1 MLSSV
6 ASVSTKDNN
15 ESNSF
20 LEDCL
25 FKSVDSV
32 ESVEEFIAF
41 LLLERLNFVM
51 FVDGAD
57 VNLLG
62 NNLFVGG
69 AGDICGGQRE
79 LSLAFCCLVRGAAER
94 LGASADVMSSELE
107 PSADLSAVTSEV
119 SSSL

>member
-1 MLSSV
+1 MAIFSRASV
-6 ASVSTKDNN
+6 ATTDDN
-15 ESNSF
+15 ESDLF
-20 LEDCL
+20 LEDRL
-25 FKSVDSV
+25 FISVGSV

-69 AGDICGGQRE
+69 AGDICGGRSE
-79 LSLAFCCLVRGAAER
+79 LPLAFCCLLERVGALAEY
-94 LGASADVMSSELE
+94 VTSSEL
-107 PSADLSAVTSEV
+107 SAV
-119 SSSL
+119 